1 LWQKC
6 SAKEDPGHDGILD
19 FWGDSWFSSGGI
31 TLFGNEELCSVEAS
45 AMAVISEVT
54 EDGSTLTIRIS
65 GRFDFSSHQ
74 DFRKAY
80 ESIAEPNGGYVI
92 DMSGAE
98 YLDSSALGM
107 LLLMREHAG
116 GDQAQITISN
126 CRPQIKNILK
136 VANFAKLFK
145 VE

>member
-1 LWQKC
+1 
-6 SAKEDPGHDGILD
+6 
-19 FWGDSWFSSGGI
+19 
-31 TLFGNEELCSVEAS
+31 
-45 AMAVISEVT
+45 MAVTSELSG
-54 EDGSTLTIRIS
+54 DGTTLTIKIS

-80 ESIAEPNGGYVI
+80 ESASQPNLGFVI
-92 DMSGAE
+92 DMSNAE

-116 GDQAQITISN
+116 GDKADIRISN